1 MAIVVIDEGAIQGGD
16 TAPNPPS
23 ALTTE
28 SEWDAVRLHW
38 DNPSNKDIAYIEI
51 WRATTNDRSTAT
63 MVAEV
68 KANDYTD
75 HSLETGTRYYW
86 IRALSTTGLE
96 SAWHPTSSTGG
107 VSGLPEQVA
116 ITSPAD
122 KDVLQYDSAT
132 SSWVNSAGIR
142 ANTRLL
148 GEMQATGNPSYVFP
162 PATLTTIT
170 DNNGY
175 SAVSSFAPNTL
186 GFGANAAYTHY
197 YGDTLSAQN
206 SAAALNYR
214 AAEGNSVTGV
224 NLPWTGT
231 NSVAPSAIQSGIVL
245 GTINYN
251 GYATTGFSNDI
262 ATQYQGGGT
271 GTSHI
276 IQYQGYAAENL
287 ADGTLTISSANITGI
302 SSFRAPIVNLQVTGT
317 KGQVSFNTTTPAI
330 GQAIRMLGTLTGTAT
345 GIAGGQDYWII
356 ATNGST
362 TATLS
367 ATPGGLP
374 ITTTPGTSTGLT
386 ITRCAVTLTLSGQ
399 TSFPFGRNAK
409 VTVSGITNIPN
420 GTYPVGGITSLTS
433 VVLGIPHSLPAPAL
447 SGTQQLSCP
456 TVTNAAGGVRIR
468 AVPVA
473 VPLNP
478 QNRLNI
484 VDHTAASATYRADT
498 FIIAGGAYANT
509 GSTRL
514 TVDSAKITAAVPVVF
529 PTYTVAGA
537 GALTGA
543 AGWQIC
549 ISDSTGNGGRMAYWD
564 TTNSRWNYVSD
575 DTAV

>member
-1 MAIVVIDEGAIQGGD
+1 MAVVTITDTTVDGSG
-16 TAPNPPS
+16 TAPDAPTS
-23 ALTTE
+23 LTTE
-28 SEWDAVRLHW
+28 KEWDGVRLHW
-38 DNPSNKDIAYIEI
+38 TNPSQRDVDYIEI
-51 WRATTNDRSTAT
+51 WRATVNNRASAT
-63 MVAEV
+63 MVAQV
-68 KANDYTD
+68 KGNDYMD

-86 IRALSTTGLE
+86 IRATSTTGLPG
-96 SAWHPTSSTGG
+96 AYHPTSATAG
-107 VSGLPEQVA
+107 VSGIPEQVA
-116 ITSPAD
+116 ITSAAD

-132 SSWVNSAGIR
+132 SSWVNSPGLR

-148 GEMQATGNPSYVFP
+148 GEMQATGNTSYVFP
-162 PATLTTIT
+162 TATLTTIT

-231 NSVAPSAIQSGIVL
+231 TSVAPSAIQSGIVL

-345 GIAGGQDYWII
+345 GIAGGQDYYII

-374 ITTTPGTSTGLT
+374 ITTTPGNSTGLT

-399 TSFPFGRNAK
+399 TSFPFGRNAL

-420 GTYPVGGITSLTS
+420 GTYPVGGITTLTS
-433 VVLGIPHSLPAPAL
+433 LVLGIPHSLPAPAL

-468 AVPVA
+468 AVPVG

-484 VDHTAASATYRADT
+484 VDHTAATATYRADT
-498 FIIAGGAYANT
+498 FVIAGGAYANT
-509 GSTRL
+509 GTTRATIDANKAAFAVPVAVPAYTATAL
-514 TVDSAKITAAVPVVF
+514 NAITGAVGWTAAV
-529 PTYTVAGA
+529 
-537 GALTGA
+537 
-543 AGWQIC
+543 
-549 ISDSTGNGGRMAYWD
+549 SDSGGKLAYWD
-564 TTNSRWNYVSD
+564 TTNARWSFVFDNS
-575 DTAV
+575 AV

>member
-1 MAIVVIDEGAIQGGD
+1 MAVVTITD
-16 TAPNPPS
+16 TTVDGSGTPPDAPTS
-23 ALTTE
+23 LTTE
-28 SEWDAVRLHW
+28 KEWDGVRLHW
-38 DNPSNKDIAYIEI
+38 TNPPQRDVDYIEI
-51 WRATTNDRSTAT
+51 WRATVNNLASAT
-63 MVAEV
+63 MVAQV
-68 KANDYTD
+68 KGNDYMD

-86 IRALSTTGLE
+86 IRATSTTGLPG
-96 SAWHPTSSTGG
+96 AYHPTSATAG
-107 VSGLPEQVA
+107 VSGIPEQVA
-116 ITSPAD
+116 ITSAAD

-132 SSWVNSAGIR
+132 SSWVNSPGLR

-148 GEMQATGNPSYVFP
+148 GEMQATGNTSYVFP
-162 PATLTTIT
+162 TATLTTIT

-345 GIAGGQDYWII
+345 GIAGGQDYYII

-374 ITTTPGTSTGLT
+374 ITTTPGNSTGLT

-420 GTYPVGGITSLTS
+420 GTYPVGGITTLTS
-433 VVLGIPHSLPAPAL
+433 LVLGIPHSLPAPAL

-468 AVPVA
+468 AVPVG

-484 VDHTAASATYRADT
+484 VDHTAATATYRADT
-498 FIIAGGAYANT
+498 FVIAGGAYANT
-509 GSTRL
+509 GTTRATIDANKAAFAVPVAVPAYTATAL
-514 TVDSAKITAAVPVVF
+514 NAITGAVGWTAAV
-529 PTYTVAGA
+529 
-537 GALTGA
+537 
-543 AGWQIC
+543 
-549 ISDSTGNGGRMAYWD
+549 SDSGGKLAYWD
-564 TTNSRWNYVSD
+564 TTNARWSFVFDNS
-575 DTAV
+575 AV

>member
-1 MAIVVIDEGAIQGGD
+1 MAVVTITDTTVDGSG
-16 TAPNPPS
+16 TAPDAPTS
-23 ALTTE
+23 LTTE
-28 SEWDAVRLHW
+28 KEWDGVRLHW
-38 DNPSNKDIAYIEI
+38 TNPSQRDVDYIEI
-51 WRATTNDRSTAT
+51 WRATVNNRASAT
-63 MVAEV
+63 MVAQV
-68 KANDYTD
+68 KGNDYMD

-86 IRALSTTGLE
+86 IRATSTTGLPG
-96 SAWHPTSSTGG
+96 AYHPTSATAG
-107 VSGLPEQVA
+107 VSGIPEQVA
-116 ITSPAD
+116 ITSAAD

-132 SSWVNSAGIR
+132 SSWVNSPGLR

-148 GEMQATGNPSYVFP
+148 GEMQATGNTSYVFP
-162 PATLTTIT
+162 TATLTTIT

-345 GIAGGQDYWII
+345 GIAGGQDYYII

-374 ITTTPGTSTGLT
+374 ITTTPGNSTGLT

-399 TSFPFGRNAK
+399 TSFPFGRNAL

-420 GTYPVGGITSLTS
+420 GTYPVGGITTLTS
-433 VVLGIPHSLPAPAL
+433 LVLGIPHSLPAPAL

-468 AVPVA
+468 AVPVG

-484 VDHTAASATYRADT
+484 VDHTAATATYRADT
-498 FIIAGGAYANT
+498 FVIAGGAYANT
-509 GSTRL
+509 GTTRATIDANKAAFAVPVAVPAYTATAL
-514 TVDSAKITAAVPVVF
+514 NAITGAVGWTAAV
-529 PTYTVAGA
+529 
-537 GALTGA
+537 
-543 AGWQIC
+543 
-549 ISDSTGNGGRMAYWD
+549 SDSGGKLAYWD
-564 TTNSRWNYVSD
+564 TTNARWSFVFDNS
-575 DTAV
+575 AV